1 MPHQSVHMS
10 RETRNISPLRA
21 EQSSCPTIFSPC
33 HQDDPTPSL
42 AELNLSAAVP
52 QPNRGD
58 KLIAAAKK
66 QPLVELIFR
75 PQSGG
80 SSVALASRPEWRER
94 TPAWRPSAPAE
105 QETELTRSMPP
116 RSEEAVPGPIWP
128 MGPATLGLPLRS
140 SSRRQPCPPVRA
152 CKLAACGYDVAS
164 RRDEIAAD
172 DAPVAQQ
179 AAYVTS
185 QTSLRSDRCAPVS

>member
-1 MPHQSVHMS
+1 MS

-94 TPAWRPSAPAE
+94 PLVAPRTPAWRPSAPAE
-105 QETELTRSMPP
+105 QETELTKSMPP
-116 RSEEAVPGPIWP
+116 RSDEAVSCTIWP
-128 MGPATLGLPLRS
+128 REPATLR
-140 SSRRQPCPPVRA
+140 
-152 CKLAACGYDVAS
+152 
-164 RRDEIAAD
+164 
-172 DAPVAQQ
+172 
-179 AAYVTS
+179 
-185 QTSLRSDRCAPVS
+185 